1 MKVKPYNQS
10 ESIFN
15 TRFSWSIVPSSA
27 SGRRLFVIDEIG
39 KMELFSDSFVKC
51 VQSLFN
57 PAGSKPHPPPPPPG
71 FKQERGGDSVV
82 VLATIGLHDA
92 LIHVHQWLRV
102 WKCKFDNTFLRGEI
116 QAWDLQSLL
125 IKPVQRVLKYPLLLD
140 KLVETTSSKHDDRVS
155 VMNARETMGQVAQ
168 DINEVKRRKD
178 IG

>member
-1 MKVKPYNQS
+1 MLHV
-10 ESIFN
+10 
-15 TRFSWSIVPSSA
+15 
-27 SGRRLFVIDEIG
+27 
-39 KMELFSDSFVKC
+39 
-51 VQSLFN
+51 
-57 PAGSKPHPPPPPPG
+57 H
-71 FKQERGGDSVV
+71 VV
-82 VLATIGLHDA
+82 VWETTELRRCGCPWQPCALTSGLS
-92 LIHVHQWLRV
+92 L
-102 WKCKFDNTFLRGEI
+102 KCNFDNASLRGEI